1 MITEPLMMA
10 GGQILLLLFALVTP
24 SSVVASSSASGL
36 TELFTHTER
45 QTPPGTP
52 DPQDPTTTVRGYASH
67 GAAVVDAFSANPS
80 GHGPPASLATNPEAT
95 ATRTSAANVSN
106 GAARVG
112 ASNRP
117 AGWNSRRASA
127 QAATANAA
135 RLARER
141 QATRSLDSYTF
152 DRQFE
157 TDPNYPSRRAFY
169 DFTNPDTIADLYN
182 LANQATPTLTPIN
195 QPNTNQTPPPEITQT
210 IWNWTHRTPVATP
223 KPFVQAGRGIPG
235 ILTYLQTG
243 MNLNINETVPSPAG
257 PLQINGTATLT
268 IDWGDGEVQTG
279 ITNPGGP
286 YPQGQLTHH
295 YPNTGQYTITI
306 TANWLINY
314 NLNGTTGTIPIT
326 TTGTLP
332 NFPVTALRAV
342 ARPV

>member
-1 MITEPLMMA
+1 MGIFVIPTMGSAAVPVDILQGPGWHRQA
-10 GGQILLLLFALVTP
+10 GEGRPQRADDTDVQTSVSENALTWSLSGSDP
-24 SSVVASSSASGL
+24 GRTATGRRDGDPNTASASN
-36 TELFTHTER
+36 
-45 QTPPGTP
+45 
-52 DPQDPTTTVRGYASH
+52 PTTARESKPAGQ
-67 GAAVVDAFSANPS
+67 NPS
-80 GHGPPASLATNPEAT
+80 AGNNSVNTSARKSGATPEQVAAAEQHRRSEAERRAWLKVIDSVSFDQRFGVLNQMSDAPEYRINRISYDLQQSWPEQLAITQAYWARLNATTTPGPETIETEANAGPP
-95 ATRTSAANVSN
+95 
-106 GAARVG
+106 
-112 ASNRP
+112 
-117 AGWNSRRASA
+117 
-127 QAATANAA
+127 QAV
-135 RLARER
+135 LE
-141 QATRSLDSYTF
+141 
-152 DRQFE
+152 
-157 TDPNYPSRRAFY
+157 
-169 DFTNPDTIADLYN
+169 
-182 LANQATPTLTPIN
+182 
-195 QPNTNQTPPPEITQT
+195 T
-210 IWNWTHRTPVATP
+210 IWNWTYRTPVATP

-243 MNLNINETVPSPAG
+243 MNLTINETVPSPAG

-268 IDWGDGEVQTG
+268 INWGDGEIQNG

>member
-1 MITEPLMMA
+1 ML
-10 GGQILLLLFALVTP
+10 
-24 SSVVASSSASGL
+24 
-36 TELFTHTER
+36 
-45 QTPPGTP
+45 
-52 DPQDPTTTVRGYASH
+52 
-67 GAAVVDAFSANPS
+67 
-80 GHGPPASLATNPEAT
+80 
-95 ATRTSAANVSN
+95 
-106 GAARVG
+106 
-112 ASNRP
+112 NR
-117 AGWNSRRASA
+117 
-127 QAATANAA
+127 
-135 RLARER
+135 
-141 QATRSLDSYTF
+141 YTF
-152 DRQFE
+152 DHQFE
-157 TDPNYPSRRAFY
+157 TDPNYPALRALY
-169 DFTNPDTIADLYN
+169 DVTNPNTIADLYN
-182 LANQATPTLTPIN
+182 LANQATPTLTPNN

-268 IDWGDGEVQTG
+268 INWGDGEVQND

-314 NLNGTTGTIPIT
+314 NINGTTGTIPIT

>member
-1 MITEPLMMA
+1 MSTLRRR
-10 GGQILLLLFALVTP
+10 QR
-24 SSVVASSSASGL
+24 SGL
-36 TELFTHTER
+36 IWCAAASIATVVTVSLGSSEANASAPRTASQTEAPA
-45 QTPPGTP
+45 PPNP
-52 DPQDPTTTVRGYASH
+52 DSRPAARGHAQGNVAIVDVFGGRGASAGADTTAPGQRP
-67 GAAVVDAFSANPS
+67 GA
-80 GHGPPASLATNPEAT
+80 
-95 ATRTSAANVSN
+95 RTSPSNVSN
-106 GAARVG
+106 GAG
-112 ASNRP
+112 AGTTSNRA

-127 QAATANAA
+127 QAAAANAA

-157 TDPNYPSRRAFY
+157 TDPNYPSRRALY
-169 DFTNPDTIADLYN
+169 DFTNPNTIADLYN

-195 QPNTNQTPPPEITQT
+195 QPNTNQTPPLEITQT

-314 NLNGTTGTIPIT
+314 NINGTTGTIPIT